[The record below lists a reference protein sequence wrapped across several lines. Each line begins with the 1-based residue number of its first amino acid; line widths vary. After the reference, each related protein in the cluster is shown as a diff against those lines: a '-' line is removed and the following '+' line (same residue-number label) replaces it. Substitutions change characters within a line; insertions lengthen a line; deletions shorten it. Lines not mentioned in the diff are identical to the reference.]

1 MGHTLIIIF
10 TLLITFEY
18 SIRIIFFTAWHC
30 VAWLYAVWYMC
41 TYTTQAVTCQKTTAI
56 LLTAIRTCHAYSSL
70 LGCYAMLTGKY
81 SDTGFL
87 IDGNAFIFRVK
98 QYKSQYRKKF
108 KRTLK
113 LQWHHFENLIFHI
126 KCCICIFF

>member
-1 MGHTLIIIF
+1 
-10 TLLITFEY
+10 
-18 SIRIIFFTAWHC
+18 
-30 VAWLYAVWYMC
+30 
-41 TYTTQAVTCQKTTAI
+41 
-56 LLTAIRTCHAYSSL
+56 
-70 LGCYAMLTGKY
+70 MLTGKY

-113 LQWHHFENLIFHI
+113 LQ
-126 KCCICIFF
+126 